1 MAKLLEGV
9 LPKQGKEYNQ
19 GQMNQLVKALE
30 KALDKNI
37 NTKDGAEEQ
46 EAIDFFLYGGRG

>member
-1 MAKLLEGV
+1 MPKLLEGI
-9 LPKQGKEYNQ
+9 LPQQGKEYNQ
-19 GQMNQLVKALE
+19 GQMNQLIKALQ

-46 EAIDFFLYGGRG
+46 EAIDFFLYGGRN

>member
-1 MAKLLEGV
+1 MPKLLEGI
-9 LPKQGKEYNQ
+9 LPQQGKEYNQ
-19 GQMNQLVKALE
+19 GQMNQLVKALQ

-46 EAIDFFLYGGRG
+46 EAIDFFLYGGRN